1 MDKEL
6 RPYQKA
12 IVDKVLAS
20 DRDDIICLPTGAG
33 KTVVANAIMEGLP
46 GKCVF
51 IVPRL
56 ELIAQA
62 KSEFGDTDV
71 VWSDKTEI
79 TGKKT
84 IIASKDSLR
93 VQLKKLDLDKNE
105 HITLIF
111 DEAHV
116 SIKQTH
122 SLVTAFK
129 EKCGDIRVLGLTA
142 TPERMDGLALLKGDD
157 QLHKYGVFDGVMQ
170 EETVASLISKNYLA
184 NLRYFAKPIEGI
196 TKIKPTNAAGEELT
210 GDQMT
215 KIMNDNNIWG
225 DLVGCYEKY
234 GAGRPAVGFTVTID
248 MADEVCRIFREA
260 GYDFRVIHGGMG
272 VPERKHLIDMLTN
285 RQIHG
290 LVNAALLT
298 YGFDCPPVSY
308 AFSVRH
314 IKSRPLWFQMVGRIL
329 RLFDGKKDAVFID
342 HGDSISEFSEPAN
355 PLPILAAKMDWRAD
369 GETKEQKQIRKTSM
383 KKAQQTMGII
393 QSLTNEDVDMV
404 EITTENIYERLANLI
419 LKLQGEN
426 ENLKKKMT
434 SMASETAL
442 LKNVVNN
449 TMETIHSQKAQ
460 LEHTQKALEEKKMEL
475 AQSKKTIDKDETFQY
490 VRKNYCA
497 YRRLAEREYP
507 DDQAMQHKLVCKR
520 IMADEARLN
529 FYFDRITLQ
538 RGFEYWHKAYKP
550 YVPEPQPETS
560 ADTPAPTAPAAD

>member
-12 IVDKVLAS
+12 IVEKVLES

-62 KSEFGDTDV
+62 KTEFGDTDV

-93 VQLKKLDLDKNE
+93 VQLKKLDLDRGE
-105 HITLIF
+105 HVTLIF

-116 SIKQTH
+116 GIKQTH
-122 SLVTAFK
+122 SLVSAFRG
-129 EKCGDIRVLGLTA
+129 KCSDIRVLGLTA
-142 TPERMDGLALLKGDD
+142 TPERMDGLALLKGTDA
-157 QLHKYGVFDGVMQ
+157 LHKYGVFDDVMQ

-215 KIMNDNNIWG
+215 KIMNENNIWG

-248 MADEVCRIFREA
+248 MADEVCKIFRKA

-272 VPERKHLIDMLTN
+272 VAERKHLIDMLTN

-329 RLFDGKKDAVFID
+329 RLFEGKIDAVFID

-369 GETKEQKQIRKTSM
+369 GETKEQKQVRKASM

-393 QSLTNEDVDMV
+393 QELTNEDVDMV
-404 EITTENIYERLANLI
+404 EITTENIYERLVNLI

-426 ENLKKKMT
+426 ENLKKKLNLMQ
-434 SMASETAL
+434 SETDAL
-442 LKNVVNN
+442 KDVVHNAV
-449 TMETIHSQKAQ
+449 ETVNAQRMQ
-460 LEHTQKALEEKKMEL
+460 LESTQRALEEKKKEL
-475 AQSKKTIDKDETFQY
+475 ARNKKTIDREETFQH
-490 VRKNYCA
+490 VRKSYCS
-497 YRRLAEREYP
+497 YRELAAKEYP
-507 DDQAMQHKLVCKR
+507 NDPEKQHELVCSR
-520 IMADEARLN
+520 IRADEARLN
-529 FYFDRITLQ
+529 FYFDKAVLQ
-538 RGFEYWHKAYKP
+538 KGFDFWKKTYKP
-550 YVPEPQPETS
+550 YNKNSQPAST
-560 ADTPAPTAPAAD
+560 AAPIKPAVKAAN